1 MRFWKNNRVDY
12 RPARRIE
19 QSHIWHRTCVPE
31 LRVLANRTMIVA
43 SLAGAFTWLLWHQ
56 TDLELNTRA
65 LAAIYHAYLSVQR
78 KHPKNVDGFGKNLD
92 IRLIEYRWPRIICR
106 PFLSSSI
113 TQWSIFMART
123 GLFQAFRWAENG
135 TRGEQRENNKRA
147 GIDKKKQ
154 HVNYAMASIFSLSLY
169 STYSARWPAAN
180 QVFLLHITPT

>member
-12 RPARRIE
+12 RPEKRIKK
-19 QSHIWHRTCVPE
+19 SHILYRTCVPE

-43 SLAGAFTWLLWHQ
+43 SLACAFTWLLWHQ

-65 LAAIYHAYLSVQR
+65 LAAIYHAMPYTM
-78 KHPKNVDGFGKNLD
+78 HIKNVDGFGKNLD

-113 TQWSIFMART
+113 TQWSISWHVLACFRRSDERRMARV
-123 GLFQAFRWAENG
+123 ES
-135 TRGEQRENNKRA
+135 REKIISGRES
-147 GIDKKKQ
+147 IKKKQ
-154 HVNYAMASIFSLSLY
+154 YVNYAMASIFSLSVY

-180 QVFLLHITPT
+180 HVFLLHITPT